1 MEPEEKPNESE
12 TGARAACPLFADKQT
27 NALFKVNLNY
37 QESRVFASR
46 QTAGRLRLQSQTRLD
61 FLPVPFNREWLLHR
75 INLKESEYLLWLSV
89 ERSRKL
95 TNWMFAGSLSQL
107 ALQSKICSILR

>member
-37 QESRVFASR
+37 QESRVFARANSGQAAR
-46 QTAGRLRLQSQTRLD
+46 APVLD
-61 FLPVPFNREWLLHR
+61 SFVF
-75 INLKESEYLLWLSV
+75 LSV
-89 ERSRKL
+89 PS
-95 TNWMFAGSLSQL
+95 N
-107 ALQSKICSILR
+107 

>member
-1 MEPEEKPNESE
+1 MESEEKPNKSE

-46 QTAGRLRLQSQTRLD
+46 QTAGRLPSLPAFARFVYSRFHSAENYNVSNDTPLQMKKEF
-61 FLPVPFNREWLLHR
+61 FLPKTFC
-75 INLKESEYLLWLSV
+75 
-89 ERSRKL
+89 
-95 TNWMFAGSLSQL
+95 G
-107 ALQSKICSILR
+107 